1 MKMAM
6 YSSVFFMNNASAPCE
21 DILFDDSSTL
31 AEESIEWG
39 GCIISKI

>member
-1 MKMAM
+1 M
-6 YSSVFFMNNASAPCE
+6 YYSAFFVSNASAPCE
-21 DILFDDSSTL
+21 VILYDHSSTL